1 MRKEDANKMGRLAE
15 NAARR
20 KYSIRLERDSWHD
33 FRWRGNGSPGDV
45 KSAKYRKND
54 RYGRF
59 MLWRSQHLAIKERQ
73 GGYIFA
79 VVGEGSSGNL
89 RVLKLQKM
97 GARELERRVGG
108 LEWYRMSNKKDTH
121 GTKLPWPKVVDYDS
135 RPSRRG

>member
-1 MRKEDANKMGRLAE
+1 MRKKDANKMGRMAE
-15 NAARR
+15 RAAKR
-20 KYSIRLERDSWHD
+20 KYRIQLERDNWHD

-45 KSAKYRKND
+45 KAAKYRKGQ

-59 MLWRSQHLAIKERQ
+59 MLWKGQHQEIRSRN

-79 VVGEGSSGNL
+79 VVGEGNSGNL

-97 GARELERRVGG
+97 GARELERKVGG
-108 LEWYRMSNKKDTH
+108 LSWYKMANKKDTH
-121 GTKLPWPKVVDYDS
+121 GTKVPWPKVVSYGD